1 MGSFYHMNEVY
12 LAKIVK
18 RNLDVM
24 ATMLNFYDM

>member
-1 MGSFYHMNEVY
+1 MSSFYHTNEVS

-18 RNLDVM
+18 RNLDVI